1 MDIGLK
7 IKKLRENR
15 RLSQEELA
23 HQLNISQTKL
33 SNIENGKT
41 KKVGVKM
48 LSKICD
54 LLGVNID
61 YFLDKKESSTSYKNN
76 RDVCVCV
83 CVCEEGINDKDNF
96 PGNILKQIKLLIL
109 DNQEKTQRIASLEN
123 ELKKYRKK

>member
-23 HQLNISQTKL
+23 HQLGISQTKL
-33 SNIENGKT
+33 SNVENGIT

-48 LSKICD
+48 LGKICD

-61 YFLDKKESSTSYKNN
+61 YFLDKKESSASNKNN

-83 CVCEEGINDKDNF
+83 CVCVRKE
-96 PGNILKQIKLLIL
+96 L
-109 DNQEKTQRIASLEN
+109 TTRITSPAI
-123 ELKKYRKK
+123 Y